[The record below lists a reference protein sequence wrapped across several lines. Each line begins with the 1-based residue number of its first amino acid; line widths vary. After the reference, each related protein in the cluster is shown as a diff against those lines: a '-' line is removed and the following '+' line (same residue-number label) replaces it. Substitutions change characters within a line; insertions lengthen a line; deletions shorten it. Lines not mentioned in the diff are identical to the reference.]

1 MGTEQ
6 FLTHE
11 DKLESLTALRARI
24 IEDISRLVAEIGIDE
39 DSFNIA
45 EYGPPEKKLDRVKLV
60 MELTLYRH
68 CQSVLSID
76 IKIEE
81 LTNVQ

>member
-11 DKLESLTALRARI
+11 DKIESLTALREKI
-24 IEDISRLVAEIGIDE
+24 IEDIARLVVEIGIDE
-39 DSFNIA
+39 DSFTIA
-45 EYGPPEKKLDRVKLV
+45 EYEPTIDKSNLPKSV
-60 MELTLYRH
+60 MAQTLNRH
-68 CQSVLSID
+68 CLSVKSID

-81 LTNVQ
+81 LKNV